1 MITLKEIAEECGV
14 SIATVSNILN
24 GKKKTSEETKRRV
37 MEVVKRTGYRPNVM
51 AQGLR
56 RQKSMMV
63 GIIAEDIAQFTS
75 PEIIEGIMKRCEDH
89 GYHTI
94 VRNLRLYARWSDT
107 WYENESEYHMILDP
121 VLQELETAMVDGII
135 YIAGHNRIIHCF
147 PEGFP
152 IPAVMAYGTASNPA
166 VSSVLIDDE
175 KAAYEIVRYI
185 VSRGHKKIGVIAG
198 RMDNLHTQARIKGYQ
213 RALFEAGLLF
223 DPDSIAIGN
232 WTKEGGY
239 AAAGEIMSKGV
250 TAVFCL
256 NDQMA
261 GGVYQYLHEKGIRA
275 GGDFSVTG
283 FDNMLP
289 AEYMIPG
296 LTTTALPLS
305 EIGDRAAELLIA
317 RMTGED
323 KDSPSE
329 PHRKVLVP
337 CRFVERGSV
346 AVCAG

>member
-56 RQKSMMV
+56 RQRSMMV

-94 VRNLRLYARWSDT
+94 VRNLRLYARWQDT
-107 WYENESEYHMILDP
+107 WYENETEYHTILDP

-147 PEGFP
+147 PDDFP
-152 IPAVMAYGTASNPA
+152 IPAVMAYGTASNANVP
-166 VSSVLIDDE
+166 SVLIDDE
-175 KAAYEIVRYI
+175 KAAYEVVRYI
-185 VSRGHKKIGVIAG
+185 VSKGHKKIGVVAG

-223 DPDSIAIGN
+223 DPDSIVTSD
-232 WTKEGGY
+232 WSREGGY
-239 AAAGEIMSKGV
+239 RTAAEVISKGV

-261 GGVYQYLHEKGIRA
+261 GGVYQYLYEQGIPV
-275 GGDFSVTG
+275 GKEFSVAG
-283 FDNMLP
+283 FDDMLP
-289 AEYMIPG
+289 AEFMTPG
-296 LTTTALPLS
+296 LTTSALPLS
-305 EIGDRAAELLIA
+305 EIGDKAAELLIP
-317 RMTGED
+317 MLTGED
-323 KDSPSE
+323 KDQPKV
-329 PHRKVLVP
+329 PHLRVLVP
-337 CRFVERGSV
+337 CSFVERGSV
-346 AVCAG
+346 AEYTA